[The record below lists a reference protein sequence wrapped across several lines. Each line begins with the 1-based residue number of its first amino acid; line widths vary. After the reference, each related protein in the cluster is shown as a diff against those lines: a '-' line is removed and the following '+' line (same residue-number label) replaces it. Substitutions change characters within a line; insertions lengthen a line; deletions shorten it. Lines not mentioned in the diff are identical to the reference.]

1 MELQLTEEQTA
12 FVETVR
18 RFLAAECP
26 MSAVRALEHY
36 PYGFDRAVWQRA
48 AGLGWTSL
56 LVSEAHGGGSLT
68 EYGLADLA
76 FPIFGSILG
85 GFLGIIGGIVGAIW
99 RIRTRR
105 REEARYAPVR

>member
-1 MELQLTEEQTA
+1 MKDIAISIALVVGLCALGNVAGGA
-12 FVETVR
+12 FG
-18 RFLAAECP
+18 
-26 MSAVRALEHY
+26 M
-36 PYGFDRAVWQRA
+36 
-48 AGLGWTSL
+48 L
-56 LVSEAHGGGSLT
+56 LIPIFGDGGGH
-68 EYGLADLA
+68 GLADLA